1 MVMRDRDEVTAPTR
15 SAHADD
21 GWWLLVTGLLVFAA
35 VLAAMVTMATL
46 HPYGYL
52 RMSDLMVY
60 RLAGAVAR
68 HSGPLYSDRFLRD
81 ALRFTYPPAAA
92 MVFAVLSFLPF
103 YVLKLLMTLASLLAL
118 LGSSWLAWGSAGV
131 RGPVVRAGATLVL
144 AGFALWSDPVQ
155 QTLGFGQVNLVL
167 MVVVLADML
176 SSDRRWWKGAGVGL
190 AAGLKLTPAIFI
202 LYLLVTRRV
211 RAAVTAMAVFA
222 LSVAA
227 GFVMLPGPSHR
238 YWLDG
243 LFLDSGRTG
252 NNAYAANQSIYG
264 MIERVTHGSGMAR
277 PCWIGLSFAVG
288 IGGLLTAAWAHRR
301 GHELAGIVACA
312 VTGLLISPVSWDH
325 HWVWITP
332 LLGVIL
338 APAWR
343 VAKVRPVPVR
353 PVLGWLAFLRPV
365 LPWLG
370 AAAVGLVFWQNPL
383 PFGPLHN
390 TGLIWTV
397 PHAGKL
403 EYTWTGMQ
411 LVTGNLY
418 LLTGFV
424 VLCAVAIKLAA
435 TRSEVRPE
443 NPVEGSNA
451 QSRPQDSS
459 TEVSGA
465 ARQPVCAAGIASN
478 LTDRA

>member
-1 MVMRDRDEVTAPTR
+1 
-15 SAHADD
+15 
-21 GWWLLVTGLLVFAA
+21 
-35 VLAAMVTMATL
+35 
-46 HPYGYL
+46 
-52 RMSDLMVY
+52 
-60 RLAGAVAR
+60 
-68 HSGPLYSDRFLRD
+68 
-81 ALRFTYPPAAA
+81 
-92 MVFAVLSFLPF
+92 
-103 YVLKLLMTLASLLAL
+103 
-118 LGSSWLAWGSAGV
+118 
-131 RGPVVRAGATLVL
+131 
-144 AGFALWSDPVQ
+144 
-155 QTLGFGQVNLVL
+155 

-176 SSDRRWWKGAGVGL
+176 GGDRRWWKGAGVGL

-211 RAAVTAMAVFA
+211 RAAVTAMAVFG
-222 LSVAA
+222 LSVGA

-243 LFLDSGRTG
+243 LFLESGRTG
-252 NNAYAANQSIYG
+252 NNAYVANQSIFG
-264 MIERVTHGSGMAR
+264 IIERLAPGSGVAR
-277 PCWIGLSFAVG
+277 PCWIAVSLVVG

-338 APAWR
+338 APALR
-343 VAKVRPVPVR
+343 VAKVRPVPVW
-353 PVLGWLAFLRPV
+353 PVLA
-365 LPWLG
+365 WLG
-370 AAAVGLVFWQNPL
+370 AAAVGLVFWQCPV
-383 PFGPLHN
+383 PFGPLHP

-424 VLCAVAIKLAA
+424 VLCTVAIELAA
-435 TRSEVRPE
+435 TRPERRPE
-443 NPVEGSNA
+443 NPAGGVPPTTPTTTPPKDRDPERSVVLP
-451 QSRPQDSS
+451 S
-459 TEVSGA
+459 A
-465 ARQPVCAAGIASN
+465 AV
-478 LTDRA
+478 